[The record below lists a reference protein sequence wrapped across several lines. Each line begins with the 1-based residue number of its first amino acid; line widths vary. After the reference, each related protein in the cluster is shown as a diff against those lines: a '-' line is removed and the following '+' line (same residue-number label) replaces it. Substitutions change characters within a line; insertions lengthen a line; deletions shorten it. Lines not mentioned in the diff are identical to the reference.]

1 MQSIH
6 NRLLVVEGNMANLPT
21 MLANTVAANINSSL
35 ANSAASTPLPS
46 SSTLPSS
53 ILGSTTGNTPSR
65 LQSYSNMNIGL
76 GIRLDSSVGAGPGPS
91 TRRARILA
99 RDARG
104 ASVVVNLDG
113 VTGLWM
119 GELESEL
126 GRDSSAPASSNVK
139 RSNTATH
146 LTPIDRRTSAPYV
159 PQLVLHNHA
168 APPESPAI
176 VLSRHLGFNV
186 SFAAADPVPLGL
198 NGDDVS
204 SEDTYAALISQLTFR
219 LPTEQLRGELM
230 HRLEETL
237 AACGAPSLPSKWFR
251 GRIESLFSK
260 GKGSNTGSVPGLN
273 SPDVPT
279 LSLVAVAAAA
289 FAIGAS
295 SLLEE
300 RENDSQ
306 PTPTNSSASGTP
318 IYGSDIF
325 DKDRRMASV
334 LPVPSP
340 SPGVASS
347 PEIHPSTP
355 RSLYRLARLALEL
368 HIERHG
374 QASYDPEFIYAYVLS
389 ARYLLLAKSRANR
402 PARPNADPCLPPEI
416 PPLVGELVW
425 HARIMGLG
433 VDPDDFEEGSPPDP
447 IAPSLSSSFSA
458 ITGMLPVSSVASSYS
473 GRSGGGSERSKGTDR
488 RVKREE
494 GEQGPFGSG
503 TGRQGSMTPFMK
515 EIRRRLWWEVLW
527 LDL

>member
-53 ILGSTTGNTPSR
+53 ILGSTTGSTPSR

-126 GRDSSAPASSNVK
+126 GRDSSAPTSSNVK
-139 RSNTATH
+139 KSNTATH
-146 LTPIDRRTSAPYV
+146 LTPIDRRTSTPYV
-159 PQLVLHNHA
+159 PQLVLHA

-186 SFAAADPVPLGL
+186 SFAAADPIPPGL
-198 NGDDVS
+198 NGDDIS

-230 HRLEETL
+230 RRLEETL
-237 AACGAPSLPSKWFR
+237 GACGAPSLPSKWFR
-251 GRIESLFSK
+251 SRIESLFSK
-260 GKGSNTGSVPGLN
+260 GKGNGAGSVPGSN
-273 SPDVPT
+273 TSDVSPT

-289 FAIGAS
+289 FAIAGL

-318 IYGSDIF
+318 IYGSDAF
-325 DKDRRMASV
+325 DKDRRMASA
-334 LPVPSP
+334 LPVPSS

-389 ARYLLLAKSRANR
+389 ARYLLLAKSRTNR

-416 PPLVGELVW
+416 PPLVGEVVW

-433 VDPDDFEEGSPPDP
+433 VDPDDFEEGNIQDP
-447 IAPSLSSSFSA
+447 IAPSISSSFGA
-458 ITGMLPVSSVASSYS
+458 ITGTLPASSVASSFS
-473 GRSGGGSERSKGTDR
+473 GMSGGGSERSRGTDR

-494 GEQGPFGSG
+494 GDQGPFGSG